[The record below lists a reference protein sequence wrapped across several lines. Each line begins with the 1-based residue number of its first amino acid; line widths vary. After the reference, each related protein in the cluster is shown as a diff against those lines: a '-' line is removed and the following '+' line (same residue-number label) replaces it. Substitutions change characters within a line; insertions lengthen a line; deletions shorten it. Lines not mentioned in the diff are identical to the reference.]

1 MIKYLDRCLAGM
13 SAEKM
18 AEPPTPQPKLILMG
32 ILVIHALVKVYGSAH
47 ECHPYGYTNPTFSK
61 PLNPSVPQL
70 NPNES
75 IPNLQTGTAALPTIQ
90 VEMM

>member
-1 MIKYLDRCLAGM
+1 MIKYLHRCLAGM

-18 AEPPTPQPKLILMG
+18 AEPPPPRLILMG

-47 ECHPYGYTNPTFSK
+47 ECHPYGYTNLTFSK
-61 PLNPSVPQL
+61 PLNLSVPRL

-75 IPNLQTGTAALPTIQ
+75 IPNPQTGTAALPTI
-90 VEMM
+90 